1 MNGAS
6 LIAKNLPLQ
15 DQFNIIEDLMLAF
28 CEKVALPCF
37 LARDANPDLYSY
49 LSYLKTQV
57 EAKPCEGDF
66 ETIRVMGKGGFGLV
80 KGCKTLRTGKM
91 YALKEMD
98 LKHVTKKKAKVLCDA
113 EHACLTHPVV
123 ADSPFIVSLIYAFQS
138 SKNVAGHAFFSSLNW
153 SVLRNDPD
161 PDTIEGSDEAP
172 PFQPGNSLNV
182 EDPEEIGTFP
192 DLPDVVVDPS
202 LFPENQWLYVSETK
216 YQEEVVWLLQYQ
228 EKNDSKKKSSSFCT
242 IA

>member
-1 MNGAS
+1 
-6 LIAKNLPLQ
+6 
-15 DQFNIIEDLMLAF
+15 MLAF

-57 EAKPCEGDF
+57 EANPCEADF

-91 YALKEMD
+91 YD
-98 LKHVTKKKAKVLCDA
+98 
-113 EHACLTHPVV
+113 
-123 ADSPFIVSLIYAFQS
+123 I
-138 SKNVAGHAFFSSLNW
+138 
-153 SVLRNDPD
+153 
-161 PDTIEGSDEAP
+161 
-172 PFQPGNSLNV
+172 
-182 EDPEEIGTFP
+182 
-192 DLPDVVVDPS
+192 VVDPGM
-202 LFPENQWLYVSETK
+202 FPEASWLYVSEVK

-228 EKNDSKKKSSSFCT
+228 DKVQPKKSSSFCT

>member
-37 LARDANPDLYSY
+37 LCRDANPDLYAY
-49 LSYLKTQV
+49 LGYLKTQV

-80 KGCKTLRTGKM
+80 KGCKTL
-91 YALKEMD
+91 
-98 LKHVTKKKAKVLCDA
+98 
-113 EHACLTHPVV
+113 
-123 ADSPFIVSLIYAFQS
+123 
-138 SKNVAGHAFFSSLNW
+138 
-153 SVLRNDPD
+153 PD
-161 PDTIEGSDEAP
+161 I
-172 PFQPGNSLNV
+172 
-182 EDPEEIGTFP
+182 
-192 DLPDVVVDPS
+192 VVDPGM
-202 LFPENQWLYVSETK
+202 FPEASWLYVSETK

-228 EKNDSKKKSSSFCT
+228 EKAAPKKSSSFCV